1 MITIT
6 GNKGLMKIK
15 GQHSVWIE
23 PKQGMFKMQIR
34 VLSGELRVNHCC
46 YTPDGGTWLES
57 PNGKRQAHHDVSEGN
72 DMELIFDISES
83 FGKTDKIMIVNP
95 HFFQICAFEYEIM

>member
-23 PKQGMFKMQIR
+23 PKQGMCKMHIR
-34 VLSGELRVNHCC
+34 VYTTLSFLKQCID
-46 YTPDGGTWLES
+46 T
-57 PNGKRQAHHDVSEGN
+57 VSEMVYIIDN
-72 DMELIFDISES
+72 DTVSE
-83 FGKTDKIMIVNP
+83 
-95 HFFQICAFEYEIM
+95 

>member
-57 PNGKRQAHHDVSEGN
+57 PNGKRQTHYDVSEGN
-72 DMELIFDISES
+72 DMVMCYDNEQFSPKVIDVSPNIYYNLGE
-83 FGKTDKIMIVNP
+83 
-95 HFFQICAFEYEIM
+95 

>member
-57 PNGKRQAHHDVSEGN
+57 PNGKRQAHHDVSEEN
-72 DMELIFDISES
+72 DMELILDIRES

-95 HFFQICAFEYEIM
+95 RFFRICVFEYEIM